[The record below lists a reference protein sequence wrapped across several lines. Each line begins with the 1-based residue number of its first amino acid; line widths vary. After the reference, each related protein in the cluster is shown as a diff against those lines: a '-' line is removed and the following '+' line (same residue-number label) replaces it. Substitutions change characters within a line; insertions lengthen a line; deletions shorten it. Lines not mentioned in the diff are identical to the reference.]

1 MSMTS
6 RRCFV
11 SGAGKPAPPDQA
23 LATQRKAS
31 MARSTTPS
39 KATTRSET
47 DSFGPID
54 VPADRYWGAQ
64 TERSRQNFK
73 IGHDRMPIA
82 IVHALGIVKLAAAET
97 NRELGQLDA
106 RRAGAIVRAAKE
118 VIEGKLDDHFPLV
131 VWQTGSGT
139 QTNMNV
145 NEVIANRANQM
156 LGGELGAKKPIHPN
170 DHVNMSQSSNDS
182 FPTAMHIAAATRI
195 ISDLIPALTELHR
208 ELRKKEKAFAK
219 IVKIGRTHTQD
230 ATPLTLGQEFSGYAA
245 QVESGIARLRVAV
258 KELFP
263 LAQGG
268 TAVGTGLNS
277 KPRFAK
283 TFARHVAKITK
294 LPFTSAANKFEAL
307 ASNDAYVLVHGAI
320 NSVATGLFKIANDI
334 RFLGSGP
341 RSGLGELILPEN
353 EPGSSIMPGKV
364 NPTQCEAVTMVCC
377 QVFGNETAITIAG
390 SQGHFELN
398 VYKPVLAYCMANSIQ
413 LLSDVVRSFAE
424 HCVVGIRADE
434 KRINELMQRSLMLV
448 TALAPKIGYDNAA
461 KVAKSA
467 HARGTTLKE
476 EALRLGFVSADEF
489 DRLVQPDK
497 MTHPG

>member
-1 MSMTS
+1 MP
-6 RRCFV
+6 
-11 SGAGKPAPPDQA
+11 SGKHMDVF
-23 LATQRKAS
+23 
-31 MARSTTPS
+31 MARATIASRAKSTRT
-39 KATTRSET
+39 ET
-47 DSFGPID
+47 DSFGPIE

-64 TERSRQNFK
+64 TERSRQNFR
-73 IGHDRMPIA
+73 IGQDRMPIA

-97 NRELGQLDA
+97 NRELGLIDA
-106 RRAGAIVRAAKE
+106 RRSGAIIRAARE

-139 QTNMNV
+139 QSNMNL
-145 NEVIANRANQM
+145 NEVIANRANEL
-156 LGGELGAKKPIHPN
+156 LGGELGAKKPVHPN

-182 FPTAMHIAAATRI
+182 FPTAMHIAAAMRI
-195 ISDLIPALTELHR
+195 TADLIPSLSELHR
-208 ELRKKEKAFAK
+208 ALRSKEKAFAG

-245 QVESGIARLRVAV
+245 QVESGITRLRMA
-258 KELFP
+258 LQQLYP

-277 KPRFAK
+277 KPKFARA
-283 TFARHVAKITK
+283 FARHAAKITK

-307 ASNDAYVLVHGAI
+307 ASNDAYVFAHGAI
-320 NSVATGLFKIANDI
+320 NSIATALFKIANDI
-334 RFLGSGP
+334 RLLGSGP

-364 NPTQCEAVTMVCC
+364 NPTQCEAMTMVCC
-377 QVFGNETAITIAG
+377 QVFGNHTAITVAG

-398 VYKPVLAYCMANSIQ
+398 VYKPVLAYCMIHSIQ
-413 LLSDVVRSFAE
+413 LLTDAARSFTE
-424 HCVVGIRADE
+424 HCIEGIRADE
-434 KRINELMQRSLMLV
+434 KRIKELMQRSLMLV

-476 EALRLGFVSADEF
+476 EALRLGFVSAEEF

>member
-1 MSMTS
+1 
-6 RRCFV
+6 
-11 SGAGKPAPPDQA
+11 
-23 LATQRKAS
+23 
-31 MARSTTPS
+31 MARSKPS
-39 KATTRSET
+39 PSSPSTRTET
-47 DSFGPID
+47 DSFGPIE

-64 TERSRQNFK
+64 TERSLQNFR

-82 IVHALGIVKLAAAET
+82 IIRALGIVKLAAAQT
-97 NRELGQLDA
+97 NRDLGLLDQ
-106 RRAGAIVRAAKE
+106 RRGRAIARAARE
-118 VIEGKLDDHFPLV
+118 VIDGKLDEHFPLV

-139 QTNMNV
+139 QTNMNL
-145 NEVIANRANQM
+145 NEVIANRANQL
-156 LGGELGAKKPIHPN
+156 LGGKLGAKAPVHPN

-182 FPTAMHIAAATRI
+182 FPTAMHIAAAMRI
-195 ISDLIPALTELHR
+195 IDDLIPALEMLHR
-208 ELRKKEKAFAK
+208 ALREKEKAFAH

-258 KELFP
+258 RDLYP

-277 KPRFAK
+277 KPKFAK
-283 TFARHVAKITK
+283 AFARQVARITK

-307 ASNDAYVLVHGAI
+307 ASNDAYVFVHGAI
-320 NSVATGLFKIANDI
+320 NAMATGLFKIANDI
-334 RFLGSGP
+334 RLLGSGP

-377 QVFGNETAITIAG
+377 QVFGNQAAITAAG

-398 VYKPVLAYCMANSIQ
+398 VYKPVLAYCMMHSIQ
-413 LLSDVVRSFAE
+413 LMADVARSFTQ
-424 HCVVGIRADE
+424 HCVEGIRADE
-434 KRINELMQRSLMLV
+434 KRIRELMERSLMLV
-448 TALAPKIGYDNAA
+448 TALAPRIGYDNAA

-476 EALRLGFVSADEF
+476 EAVRLGFVSADEF
-489 DRLVQPDK
+489 DRLVKPEK
-497 MTHPG
+497 MTRPG